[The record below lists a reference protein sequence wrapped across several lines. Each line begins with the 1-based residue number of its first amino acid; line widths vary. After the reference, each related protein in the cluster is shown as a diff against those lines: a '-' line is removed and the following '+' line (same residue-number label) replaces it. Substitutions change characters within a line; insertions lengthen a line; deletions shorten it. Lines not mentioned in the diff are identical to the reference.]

1 MKSVKNPAAKAYPK
15 VGANT
20 TRNAAAAESQGRG
33 LTTKQGT
40 TNVNV
45 AQGPRVGTQGR
56 AGKRAELASRRAEG
70 RALANTILGAYSA
83 RQKVYQDVDFPK
95 EGSISQDNPPRRQK
109 R

>member
-1 MKSVKNPAAKAYPK
+1 MKTANPQSRAYPK

-20 TRNAAAAESQGRG
+20 TRNAGAAQSEGKA
-33 LTTKQGT
+33 LTVRQGT
-40 TNVNV
+40 TNVN
-45 AQGPRVGTQGR
+45 AARGPQTGNQGR

-70 RALANTILGAYSA
+70 QALANTILGAYSA
-83 RQKVYQDVDFPK
+83 RQKVYEDVDFPK

>member
-1 MKSVKNPAAKAYPK
+1 MKTTNPQSRAYPK

-20 TRNAAAAESQGRG
+20 TRNSAAAASQSKG
-33 LTTKQGT
+33 LVARQGI
-40 TNVNV
+40 TNVNA

-70 RALANTILGAYSA
+70 QALANTILGAYSA
-83 RQKVYQDVDFPK
+83 RQKIYEDVDFPK